1 MQIINIQKEFVNIKK
16 KLGEYHDFCVQSD
29 TLLLADIF
37 NNFWNICLEIHEL
50 DPARFVS
57 IPGLE
62 QQTALK
68 KTIVKLDLLTF
79 TDMSDMLLMVE
90 KGIRGGI

>member
-1 MQIINIQKEFVNIKK
+1 M
-16 KLGEYHDFCVQSD
+16 
-29 TLLLADIF
+29 
-37 NNFWNICLEIHEL
+37 CLEIHEL
-50 DPARFVS
+50 GPARFVS

-79 TDMSDMLLMVE
+79 TDMSDMLLMVQ